1 MIVRIRL
8 SSNDSRSGQQGG
20 STPRRSGIEGAR
32 LDEKPGLRDLEKRI
46 PVLPDAAAGLK
57 AIAQDR
63 LRWLDDMFGF
73 GPYLC
78 GERFSAADIWLYVWL
93 DFALT
98 VNQPFDRT
106 LPNLGPWFARM
117 AMRPSAALSQ
127 QLLVSTSG

>member
-1 MIVRIRL
+1 M
-8 SSNDSRSGQQGG
+8 
-20 STPRRSGIEGAR
+20 
-32 LDEKPGLRDLEKRI
+32 
-46 PVLPDAAAGLK
+46 LPDAAAGLK

-63 LRWLDDMFGF
+63 LRWLDDMFGA

-106 LPNLGPWFARM
+106 LPKLGPWFARM
-117 AMRPSAALSQ
+117 ALRPSAAPSQ